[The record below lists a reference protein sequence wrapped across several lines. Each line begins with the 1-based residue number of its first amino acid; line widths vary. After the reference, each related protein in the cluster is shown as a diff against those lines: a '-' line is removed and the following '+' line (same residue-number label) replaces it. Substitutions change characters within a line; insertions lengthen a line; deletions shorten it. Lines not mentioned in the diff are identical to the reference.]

1 MKDFKDFGI
10 EPTQLNFTGDK
21 IKLQRILNKEIIVL
35 DFKIEPSK
43 FTEKGNGKCLYIQIE
58 IGDTKHILF
67 TGSANLMNM
76 IELVPK
82 DNFPFKT
89 TLQKDDM
96 LLKFT

>member
-10 EPTQLNFTGDK
+10 EPTQINFTGDK
-21 IKLQRILNKEIIVL
+21 IKLQRILNKEIIVI

-58 IGDTKHILF
+58 ISETKHILF

-76 IELVPK
+76 IERVPK
-82 DNFPFKT
+82 ESFPFKT
-89 TLQKDDM
+89 TLQQDDL